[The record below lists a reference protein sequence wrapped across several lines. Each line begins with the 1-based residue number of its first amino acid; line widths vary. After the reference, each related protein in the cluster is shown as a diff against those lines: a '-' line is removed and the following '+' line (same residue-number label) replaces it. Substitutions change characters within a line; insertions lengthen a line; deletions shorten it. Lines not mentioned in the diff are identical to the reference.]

1 MRDATDDDRAVDHG
15 VPPDTPPDTPA
26 ADDGAPDDHGAAPA
40 SGTPETARLAGGQ
53 WFWAAVAVTM
63 TVTGVLIVLNQVFF
77 WNPGGFT
84 LLLNAFLYVVLACFL
99 SQVFILVR
107 ARRSTERPRFSVP
120 WYDAVLAAICVATNL
135 YFAVHA
141 EQISL
146 EGWDYAAPPPAVVG
160 SFVLWL
166 LVLEA
171 LRRTAGLVVTIIAGA
186 FSLYPLIAE
195 QMPIGFLQGVPFP
208 IERAATVHA
217 LGPDSI
223 LGLPLQTAGAILI
236 GFLVFGVVLQRTGG
250 AEFFIDLAR
259 SVFGHA
265 RGGSAKV
272 AVTSSASM
280 GMMSGS
286 AVSNVLTTGP
296 MTIPAMKR
304 AGYPGTYAAGIEATA
319 ATGGSITPPIM
330 GTAAFLMVSFLG
342 VPYSEVALAAAAP
355 ALLYYVGVFTQIDAY
370 AARTGLRGEL
380 RSRLP
385 KALTTLR
392 TGWPYL
398 LALGVLILLLVW
410 RRDEAQA
417 PFMAAALLLAIAL
430 VRPRRRLGARGLL
443 AVVIDSGRS
452 IAEIVGIIAG
462 VGLIVGALSM
472 SGASLSLAREL
483 VAAVGDNVLLILIAG
498 AITCFVLGMGMTVSA
513 VYVFLAIVMAPA
525 LVELGVNPVAAH
537 LFVIY
542 WAAASYI
549 TPPVAL
555 AAFAAAGIARTSP
568 MATAVTAMRLGAAKY
583 IVPFCFALNPALVA
597 QDDVGSV
604 LQAVGLAI
612 VGVFAMGAAFEGYAP
627 LVEVR
632 LPGWARVVALVAG
645 VALLLPETVSSLTG
659 LLVMVVLFG
668 ALRVLRGREARADQR
683 PADEQP
689 PDEQPPDEQPP
700 NGRDRDEEPPDEQAP
715 DDRDGTT
722 PGVRQDGDP
731 EVRA

>member
-1 MRDATDDDRAVDHG
+1 MNDVIDDRSAGGHG
-15 VPPDTPPDTPA
+15 DGHGDSHGDGDPA
-26 ADDGAPDDHGAAPA
+26 GERHAAAPA
-40 SGTPETARLAGGQ
+40 AEPARLTAGQ
-53 WFWAAVAVTM
+53 RFWATVAVTL
-63 TVTGVLIVLNQVFF
+63 TVAGVLVVLNQVFF

-107 ARRSTERPRFSVP
+107 ARKSAERSRFAVP
-120 WYDAVLAAICVATNL
+120 WYDAVLAVGCVATNL
-135 YFAVHA
+135 YFASHA

-146 EGWDYAAPPPAVVG
+146 EGWDYAAPPLAVVA

-342 VPYSEVALAAAAP
+342 IPYSEVALAAAAP
-355 ALLYYVGVFTQIDAY
+355 ALLYYVGVFTQVDAY
-370 AARTGLRGEL
+370 AARTGMRGEP
-380 RSRLP
+380 RSHLP
-385 KALTTLR
+385 KALATLR

-398 LALGVLILLLVW
+398 LALGALILLLVW
-410 RRDEAQA
+410 QRDEAQA
-417 PFMAAALLLAIAL
+417 PFMAAALLLAIAVL
-430 VRPRRRLGARGLL
+430 RPRNRLGARGLL
-443 AVVIDSGRS
+443 AVVVDSGRS

-525 LVELGVNPVAAH
+525 LVELGVDPVAAH

-632 LPGWARVVALVAG
+632 MPGWARAVALVAG
-645 VALLLPETVSSLTG
+645 VALLLPETVSSVTG
-659 LLVMVVLFG
+659 LVVVVVLLA
-668 ALRVLRGREARADQR
+668 ALRAFGHYGAPPEVRGGSDVGHDGSVSDGAVSDGAVSDGG
-683 PADEQP
+683 P
-689 PDEQPPDEQPP
+689 PDRAGSGERRE
-700 NGRDRDEEPPDEQAP
+700 N
-715 DDRDGTT
+715 
-722 PGVRQDGDP
+722 DP
-731 EVRA
+731 EVRT

>member
-1 MRDATDDDRAVDHG
+1 MNDVIDERS
-15 VPPDTPPDTPA
+15 
-26 ADDGAPDDHGAAPA
+26 ADDHRDGPADGQHGPVVTAA
-40 SGTPETARLAGGQ
+40 ETARLTGGQ
-53 WFWAAVAVTM
+53 RFWAGAAVTL
-63 TVTGVLIVLNQVFF
+63 TIAGVLIVLNQVFF

-107 ARRSTERPRFSVP
+107 ARKSADRSRFSVP
-120 WYDAVLAAICVATNL
+120 WYDAVLAVVCVATNL

-141 EQISL
+141 EDISL
-146 EGWDYAAPPPAVVG
+146 EGWDYAAPPLAVAG

-342 VPYSEVALAAAAP
+342 IPYSEVAQAAAAP
-355 ALLYYVGVFTQIDAY
+355 ALLYYVGVFTQVDAY
-370 AARTGLRGEL
+370 AARTGMRGEP

-385 KALTTLR
+385 KALATLR

-398 LALGVLILLLVW
+398 LALGALILLLVW
-410 RRDEAQA
+410 QRDEAQA
-417 PFMAAALLLAIAL
+417 PFMAAALLLAIAV
-430 VRPRRRLGARGLL
+430 VRPRHRLGARGLL
-443 AVVIDSGRS
+443 AVVVDSGRS

-498 AITCFVLGMGMTVSA
+498 AVTCFVLGMGMTVSA

-525 LVELGVNPVAAH
+525 LIELGVNPVAAH

-555 AAFAAAGIARTSP
+555 AAFAAAGIARSSP

-632 LPGWARVVALVAG
+632 MPGWARAVALAGG
-645 VALLLPETVSSLTG
+645 VALLLPETVSSMAG
-659 LLVMVVLFG
+659 LVVVVALLAGLRLFG
-668 ALRVLRGREARADQR
+668 HHAGPPERRGDDAAAADAVAAAAAGSGEALQGESL
-683 PADEQP
+683 
-689 PDEQPPDEQPP
+689 
-700 NGRDRDEEPPDEQAP
+700 RDESLPDGAGSGE
-715 DDRDGTT
+715 R
-722 PGVRQDGDP
+722 REGDP
-731 EVRA
+731 EVRT